1 MSNVRTCPGLFCG
14 RTELE
19 DGSWSDCG
27 ACPRGFRTNASS
39 YCTPCA
45 DEPSLYDWQYL
56 GFMVLLP
63 LVLHWFFIDV
73 VAAGKSKEGILIQ
86 HICAFVEVVTGTLA
100 ALLVLPPTGY
110 IALHV
115 CTPKALSD
123 WYTLLHNPQPD
134 YKETLHCTQ
143 EAVYPLYTIVLLIYT
158 FSLVMTISLRPWL
171 LAWHTPN
178 YGKKA
183 IYCAL
188 YFYPILILIH
198 TVAAGLI
205 YCSFPY
211 IIIIISMMTSASH
224 FSVKLDQ
231 SAPALLVSSITD
243 TRNLTILLGH
253 WLVHAYGIISLTG
266 FKELWYLSLVP
277 APALFYILTAQFTD
291 PMKIHND

>member
-1 MSNVRTCPGLFCG
+1 MSAVRSCPGLYCG
-14 RTELE
+14 RTQL
-19 DGSWSDCG
+19 DNGSWSDCG

-39 YCTPCA
+39 YCEPCT
-45 DEPSLYDWQYL
+45 DVPTLYDWQYL

-63 LVLHWFFIDV
+63 LVLHWFFIDMV
-73 VAAGKSKEGILIQ
+73 SIGKGKQGILAQ
-86 HICAFVEVVTGTLA
+86 HFSAFFEVVSGTLA
-100 ALLVLPPTGY
+100 ALLVLPPTGSLE
-110 IALHV
+110 LHV
-115 CTPKALSD
+115 CTPTALSD

-143 EAVYPLYTIVLLIYT
+143 EAVYPLYTIILLIYA
-158 FSLVMTISLRPWL
+158 FSLLMTITIRPWL
-171 LAWHTPN
+171 MTYHPPN
-178 YGKKA
+178 PGKKA

-188 YFYPILILIH
+188 YFYPILVLIH

-224 FSVKLDQ
+224 FSIKLDQ
-231 SAPALLVSSITD
+231 SASALLLSSIANP
-243 TRNLTILLGH
+243 RNLVILIGH

-266 FKELWYLSLVP
+266 LKDLWYLNLVP